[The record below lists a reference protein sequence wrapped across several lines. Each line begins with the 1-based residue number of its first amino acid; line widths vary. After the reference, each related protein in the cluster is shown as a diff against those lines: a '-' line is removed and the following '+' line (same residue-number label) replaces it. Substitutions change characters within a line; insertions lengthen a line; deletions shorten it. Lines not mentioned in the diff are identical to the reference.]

1 MKFQG
6 FNPIANVWYNLN
18 MEEFTMQVKH
28 GGCQRCKTKDQEI
41 LKSVLLKGEVM
52 GFALCDVCVNNAR
65 KKGTLIEKD

>member
-1 MKFQG
+1 
-6 FNPIANVWYNLN
+6 

-52 GFALCDVCVNNAR
+52 GFALCDVCVSNAR